1 MNLLEADDWIRVTL
15 GTVLSFITIFII
27 SRLQGKKTI
36 SQMQLIDYVVGITIG
51 SIAAQ
56 MCVDDT
62 IPFYYFILAMSIFVI
77 LDLLVGFLERKANF
91 LKYTLR
97 GKPQVLIE
105 DGKINVEELK
115 KSKLDVNELLSLCR
129 QKNFFDI
136 NDIAFAVFETNG
148 ELSILP
154 KANMTPVVVEDI
166 NVVKPKPSLSSDVI
180 IDGKIIYACLKEMGK
195 DKDWLISKLGIK
207 NEKEISKYM
216 LVSYDENEDKMYCHL
231 MENKKQ
237 KEDKKS

>member
-1 MNLLEADDWIRVTL
+1 MDLLNAAPWIRVTL
-15 GTVLSFITIFII
+15 GTIMSFLTIFII

-36 SQMQLIDYVVGITIG
+36 AQMQLIDYVVGITIG
-51 SIAAQ
+51 SVSAQ

-62 IPFYYFILAMSIFVI
+62 IPFYYFILAMGLFFI
-77 LDLLVGFLERKANF
+77 LDLFVGFLERKANF
-91 LKYTLR
+91 FKYTLR

-105 DGKINVEELK
+105 DGKINTKELY
-115 KSKLDVNELLSLCR
+115 KSKLDINELLSLCR

-166 NVVKPKPSLSSDVI
+166 NVTKPKPNLSSDVI
-180 IDGKIIYACLKEMGK
+180 IDGKIIYACLEELKK
-195 DKDWLISKLGIK
+195 DKEWLITKLGLK
-207 NEKEISKYM
+207 SEKEISKFI
-216 LVSYDENEDKMYCHL
+216 LVSYDENEDKLYCHL
-231 MENKKQ
+231 KKNKN
-237 KEDKKS
+237 ED